1 MNRLFFRAVSRI
13 IMERRIALKQI
24 ALATG
29 GLLTLPAW
37 ANAWT
42 QASVRPSYALL
53 EPTQA
58 QTLAE
63 LVDTLIPA
71 SETLGA
77 KALGVPDFVQKMV
90 ADCYEA
96 PVQQSVKAGLN
107 TVEAIATQ
115 QFKQP
120 FVTCDATQ
128 RMEVLKQMETSPEAS
143 RKEFYSLVKNLT
155 IQGYTT
161 SEYVMTKFLH
171 YNMAPGHF
179 YGCVPAPIVQ
189 K

>member
-1 MNRLFFRAVSRI
+1 
-13 IMERRIALKQI
+13 MERRIALKQI

-29 GLLTLPAW
+29 GLLALPAW

-42 QASVRPSYALL
+42 QASVRSGHLLL

-58 QTLAE
+58 QTLTE

-71 SETLGA
+71 SDTLGA

-90 ADCYEA
+90 ADCYET
-96 PVQQSVKAGLN
+96 PVQQSVKTGLD
-107 TVEAIATQ
+107 TVESIANQ

-120 FVTCDATQ
+120 FTALDATQ

-143 RKEFYSLVKNLT
+143 RKDFYALVKNLT

-171 YNMAPGHF
+171 YNPVPGHF
-179 YGCVPAPIVQ
+179 YGCVPAPIAQ